1 MTYLIELFIILLL
14 TKIGAHVSNIFN
26 FPSVIGELLVGIIA
40 GPAVLGIL
48 TPTNLVH
55 YFSELGVIILMFIAG
70 LEGNLQ
76 MLMKY

>member
-14 TKIGAHVSNIFN
+14 TKIGAHVSNLFN

-55 YFSELGVIILMFIAG
+55 YFSELGVIILMFIVERHG
-70 LEGNLQ
+70 
-76 MLMKY
+76 